1 MYGLGDTPSGRLY
14 KQYFLVNFGV
24 FELLYSVHCIS
35 FNIGLARVV
44 QMLDSAI
51 HPINIGEAICA
62 IQWIEIYPMDS
73 IILLLNNLG
82 LI

>member
-1 MYGLGDTPSGRLY
+1 MYGLGDTPSGCLY

-24 FELLYSVHCIS
+24 FERIYSVHCIS

-51 HPINIGEAICA
+51 HPIIH
-62 IQWIEIYPMDS
+62 YPADKYWGNHLRYPLDRDLS
-73 IILLLNNLG
+73 NG
-82 LI
+82 

>member
-24 FELLYSVHCIS
+24 FEWLYSVQCIS

-51 HPINIGEAICA
+51 HPINHYPPDKYCGSHLR
-62 IQWIEIYPMDS
+62 YPMDRDLS
-73 IILLLNNLG
+73 CG
-82 LI
+82 